1 MSINLNDDINN
12 NNNNNIII
20 VNNQNSSK
28 SINENLLN
36 NNNIINN
43 INIINNNDNINNI
56 INNNNDNNN
65 NNNNEINNEIEKLK
79 KILIETTEKNL
90 SKLLNENIIHTEFK
104 KHFLENKQLKTNNN
118 KNIPIFLIFN
128 TLFNPK
134 IKSKHKNFQNNFIL
148 YCQHIRNEY
157 DCIFDNEKFN
167 ENQIPNFYKNYYNS
181 YKNYKNLNNIN
192 SIKNLI
198 NECLNDYPKIL
209 SYTYKYKH
217 PIPKPVFMGPKLL
230 ECEDIYNFFFISPKM
245 FIVEIKTNSSGFMLL
260 DSFYTLTK
268 YVFEWNFDDNN
279 NINDFN
285 TVLNSFFNITFI
297 KDIWFKKQVEG
308 NGYPENE
315 DYEKNFIYKNY
326 VEELSLHF
334 NDVEKIYLNEI
345 KNNSNNNN
353 NNNYWDESIISEN
366 SEETILN
373 ESDFLY
379 EHLNKKERF
388 SLNNSNNIYNYSLFK
403 NKKMKNFNNNNIKN
417 IYNNKNE
424 IYLFFGVCLIIC
436 VLLNLLKNKF
446 GDFFLYFIL
455 LIIIKYLYNIDKKIN
470 YIIENNNIN

>member
-1 MSINLNDDINN
+1 
-12 NNNNNIII
+12 
-20 VNNQNSSK
+20 
-28 SINENLLN
+28 
-36 NNNIINN
+36 
-43 INIINNNDNINNI
+43 
-56 INNNNDNNN
+56 
-65 NNNNEINNEIEKLK
+65 
-79 KILIETTEKNL
+79 
-90 SKLLNENIIHTEFK
+90 
-104 KHFLENKQLKTNNN
+104 
-118 KNIPIFLIFN
+118 
-128 TLFNPK
+128 
-134 IKSKHKNFQNNFIL
+134 
-148 YCQHIRNEY
+148 
-157 DCIFDNEKFN
+157 
-167 ENQIPNFYKNYYNS
+167 
-181 YKNYKNLNNIN
+181 
-192 SIKNLI
+192 
-198 NECLNDYPKIL
+198 
-209 SYTYKYKH
+209 
-217 PIPKPVFMGPKLL
+217 MGPKLL

-353 NNNYWDESIISEN
+353 NNNNYWDESIISEN

-455 LIIIKYLYNIDKKIN
+455 LVIIKYLYNIDKKIN

>member
-1 MSINLNDDINN
+1 MSIALNDDK
-12 NNNNNIII
+12 NNIII
-20 VNNQNSSK
+20 VENKNSSK
-28 SINENLLN
+28 NFNEIILN
-36 NNNIINN
+36 NNNINN
-43 INIINNNDNINNI
+43 I
-56 INNNNDNNN
+56 NNDNNIN
-65 NNNNEINNEIEKLK
+65 NNNNEIKNEIENLK

-90 SKLLNENIIHTEFK
+90 QKLSNENFIHTEFK
-104 KHFLENKQLKTNNN
+104 KHFLQNKQLKTNNN

-134 IKSKHKNFQNNFIL
+134 IKSKHKNFPYNFIL

-157 DCIFDNEKFN
+157 DCIFNNEKFN
-167 ENQIPNFYKNYYNS
+167 ENQIPNFYKNYFNS
-181 YKNYKNLNNIN
+181 YKNYKNLNNLN

-198 NECLNDYPKIL
+198 NECLNEYPKNL

-245 FIVEIKTNSSGFMLL
+245 FIVEIKTNSAGFMLL

-268 YVFEWNFDDNN
+268 YVFEWNFDDEND
-279 NINDFN
+279 ISDFN
-285 TVLNSFFNITFI
+285 TVLNSYFTITFI

-315 DYEKNFIYKNY
+315 DYEKNFILKNY
-326 VEELSLHF
+326 IEELSLHF
-334 NDVEKIYLNEI
+334 NDVEKIYLNE
-345 KNNSNNNN
+345 NN
-353 NNNYWDESIISEN
+353 NNNYWEESLISEN

-379 EHLNKKERF
+379 EHFNKKERF
-388 SLNNSNNIYNYSLFK
+388 SLSNNNSSLFK
-403 NKKMKNFNNNNIKN
+403 NKKMRNFNNNNKKLYFN
-417 IYNNKNE
+417 YNNE
-424 IYLFFGVCLIIC
+424 YFIFFGFCLIFSI
-436 VLLNLLKNKF
+436 LLNLLKNKF

-470 YIIENNNIN
+470 LMIENNNNNNNNIN

>member
-1 MSINLNDDINN
+1 MSIAINDND

-20 VNNQNSSK
+20 VENKSSSK
-28 SINENLLN
+28 IINENILN
-36 NNNIINN
+36 KNNINNNI
-43 INIINNNDNINNI
+43 
-56 INNNNDNNN
+56 NNNDNNN
-65 NNNNEINNEIEKLK
+65 DNEIKKEIENLK
-79 KILIETTEKNL
+79 KILIETTKKNL
-90 SKLLNENIIHTEFK
+90 SKLSKENIIHSEFK

-134 IKSKHKNFQNNFIL
+134 IKSKHQNFPYNFIL

-157 DCIFDNEKFN
+157 DCIFSNEKFN

-181 YKNYKNLNNIN
+181 YKNYKNLNNLN

-198 NECLNDYPKIL
+198 NECLNDYPKNL

-245 FIVEIKTNSSGFMLL
+245 FIVEIKSNSAGFMLL

-268 YVFEWNFDDNN
+268 YVFEWNFDDEN

-285 TVLNSFFNITFI
+285 TVLNSYFTITFI

-326 VEELSLHF
+326 IEELSLHF
-334 NDVEKIYLNEI
+334 NDVEKIYLNES
-345 KNNSNNNN
+345 KNNNI
-353 NNNYWDESIISEN
+353 NNNYWEESLISEN

-388 SLNNSNNIYNYSLFK
+388 SLNNNNNYRLFK
-403 NKKMKNFNNNNIKN
+403 NKKIKNYNNNNIKN
-417 IYNNKNE
+417 SYSNNNNE
-424 IYLFFGVCLIIC
+424 NYIFIGFCLIISI
-436 VLLNLLKNKF
+436 LLNLFKNKF

-455 LIIIKYLYNIDKKIN
+455 LIIMKYLYNINQKLN
-470 YIIENNNIN
+470 LMIENNNNNIN